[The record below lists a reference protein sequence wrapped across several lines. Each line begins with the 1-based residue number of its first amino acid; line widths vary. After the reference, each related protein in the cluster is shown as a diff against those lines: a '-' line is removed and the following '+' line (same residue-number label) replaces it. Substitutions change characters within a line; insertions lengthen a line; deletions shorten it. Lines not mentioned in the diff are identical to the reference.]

1 MMRMTM
7 IGNERIGIDR
17 TGAAGP
23 EERRREMEYGSID
36 MAMAAS
42 AEGIRTF
49 GDGGMFLQDSGIQ
62 AIPGTRTLYLGGPV
76 TDQMACAFNVMLLML
91 EQGAADEDV
100 TVYISSPGGSVSAGL
115 SMADTMALV
124 SCDVATVCVGQAASI
139 GAVLLMCG
147 TKGKRTILPHS
158 NVLIHQPSLSGGERP
173 SMQTTDLSIVARA
186 MESTRKAVYELMA
199 EATGQSMERI
209 ERDCDRDHYLNAAE
223 AVEYGIAD
231 AVARPH
237 PRPDAG
243 RRDDADED

>member
-1 MMRMTM
+1 
-7 IGNERIGIDR
+7 
-17 TGAAGP
+17 
-23 EERRREMEYGSID
+23 
-36 MAMAAS
+36 
-42 AEGIRTF
+42 
-49 GDGGMFLQDSGIQ
+49 
-62 AIPGTRTLYLGGPV
+62 V